1 VKAVRSGGTRAGS
14 PFEENNINPAD
25 GTRENVKDAF
35 VLLFYTI
42 TGVARPRGDAAL
54 GRGAKPDAAF
64 MLKNFLDHRD
74 RKALYVAAVE
84 VEL

>member
-1 VKAVRSGGTRAGS
+1 M
-14 PFEENNINPAD
+14 
-25 GTRENVKDAF
+25 
-35 VLLFYTI
+35 LFYTV

-54 GRGAKPDAAF
+54 GRSAKPDVAF
-64 MLKNFLDHRD
+64 MLKNFLENRD

>member
-1 VKAVRSGGTRAGS
+1 MKAVRSGGTRAGS

-54 GRGAKPDAAF
+54 GRSAKSDLAF
-64 MLKNFLDHRD
+64 LPENFLEHRD
-74 RKALYVAAVE
+74 RKALCVAAVE

>member
-1 VKAVRSGGTRAGS
+1 VRSGGTRVGS
-14 PFEENNINPAD
+14 PFGQNNISPAD
-25 GTRENVKDAF
+25 GTRENVKGAF
-35 VLLFYTI
+35 ALLFYTV

-54 GRGAKPDAAF
+54 GRSAKPDTAF
-64 MLKNFLDHRD
+64 ILENFLDHRD